1 MRFRGYHRIAIGPP
15 EFNPSG
21 IRINV
26 IGRYGF
32 LCTNQ
37 IADLSSFVVRQLEMV
52 PVGFKGTGEAG
63 EDV

>member
-1 MRFRGYHRIAIGPP
+1 MRFRGHHGIAVGPH
-15 EFNPSG
+15 PSG

-32 LCTNQ
+32 LWTNQ
-37 IADLSSFVVRQLEMV
+37 IADLCTFVLRQLELV
-52 PVGFKGTGEAG
+52 PVGFEGAGEAG